1 MKSTCMYDLILMN
14 LIYILRDLSD
24 RVNRFNTEFTAL
36 LESLWA
42 YIEGLHLISLLD
54 KVTTHGDS
62 HVTKTNEADTL
73 RKIIFTNL

>member
-1 MKSTCMYDLILMN
+1 
-14 LIYILRDLSD
+14 
-24 RVNRFNTEFTAL
+24 
-36 LESLWA
+36 LWA